1 MRFSAVLICLLA
13 CLPNGNAQKWP
24 IVREDDPDTMPS
36 LEINL
41 ESPPL
46 PLPQVT
52 AEIEALEKKRESL
65 ESKGFQKMV
74 RVYRATKQSAKR
86 RVGGIIGRAMR
97 AFDDEAVLESFA
109 TTLARRNQSRR
120 SELHGTSFLSSHHR
134 QEPALEPRVSV
145 KVNVVPGP
153 SPNSKIKPVIDKVE
167 QGRYDAEKIMLD
179 KAEQD
184 MRGLA
189 DAVLSQ
195 VETELRQ
202 QLDASVGRLSQVS
215 LLETN
220 ASQMPLQANVR
231 VVPSSNLYPTVVG
244 LVQNMETRR
253 TAAEKLLGAKILQL
267 DMQLMR
273 ELNLMVADALE
284 AAMERVV
291 AQYTKARS

>member
-1 MRFSAVLICLLA
+1 MRFSAVFICLFA
-13 CLPNGNAQKWP
+13 CPLNGNAQKWP
-24 IVREDDPDTMPS
+24 VVPEDDPDTMPS

-41 ESPPL
+41 DSPPL

-52 AEIEALEKKRESL
+52 AEIEALEKRRERL
-65 ESKGFQKMV
+65 EASGFKQMV
-74 RVYRATKQSAKR
+74 SVYKATIKSAKK
-86 RVGGIIGRAMR
+86 RVGGIIARAMR

-109 TTLARRNQSRR
+109 TTLARKSRR
-120 SELHGTSFLSSHHR
+120 SELHGASFLSSHHR

-153 SPNSKIKPVIDKVE
+153 APDSKIKPAIDKVE
-167 QGRYDAEKIMLD
+167 QLRYDAEQINLE

-195 VETELRQ
+195 VETELRL

-220 ASQMPLQANVR
+220 ASQMPMQANVR
-231 VVPSSNLYPTVVG
+231 IAPSANLYPTVVG
-244 LVQNMETRR
+244 LVQNMESRR

-267 DMQLMR
+267 NMQLLR
-273 ELNLMVADALE
+273 ELNVIVADALE

-291 AQYTKARS
+291 TQYTKARS